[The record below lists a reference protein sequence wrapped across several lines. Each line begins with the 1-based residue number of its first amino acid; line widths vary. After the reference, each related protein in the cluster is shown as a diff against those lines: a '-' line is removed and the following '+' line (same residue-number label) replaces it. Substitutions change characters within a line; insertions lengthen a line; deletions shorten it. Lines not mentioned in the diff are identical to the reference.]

1 MTLDRDS
8 IVAAIKARV
17 IEIASTLDSDVSDLQ
32 PDDILPAT
40 GAIDSA
46 GLLDLI
52 AWFEATYEIQ
62 IATEE
67 FTIDNLGSM
76 DMMSNFLLKKKG
88 LL

>member
-8 IVAAIKARV
+8 IIAAIKARV
-17 IEIASTLDSDVSDLQ
+17 IEIASTLDTDASDLQ

-52 AWFEATYEIQ
+52 AWFEATYAIQ

-76 DMMSNFLLKKKG
+76 DMMSTFLLKKKG

>member
-1 MTLDRDS
+1 MTLHKDA
-8 IVAAIKARV
+8 IMAAIKTKV
-17 IEIASTLDSDVSDLQ
+17 MELASSMGADASDLQ
-32 PDDILPAT
+32 PSDILPAT

-52 AWFEATYEIQ
+52 AWFEAKYGLR
-62 IATEE
+62 IATED

-76 DMMSNFLLKKKG
+76 ELMADFLLRRKG

>member
-1 MTLDRDS
+1 MTLDKES
-8 IVAAIKARV
+8 IISAIKTKV
-17 IEIASTLDSDVSDLQ
+17 MEIAATLDCDASDITADE
-32 PDDILPAT
+32 ILPAT

-52 AWFEATYEIQ
+52 AWFEAKYGLR

-76 DMMSNFLLKKKG
+76 EMMANFLLKRKG

>member
-1 MTLDRDS
+1 MTLHKDA
-8 IVAAIKARV
+8 IMAAIKTKV
-17 IEIASTLDSDVSDLQ
+17 MELASSMGADASDLQ
-32 PDDILPAT
+32 PGDILPAT

-52 AWFEATYEIQ
+52 AWFEAKYGLR
-62 IATEE
+62 IATED

-76 DMMSNFLLKKKG
+76 ELMADFLLRRKG

>member
-1 MTLDRDS
+1 MKLDKES
-8 IVAAIKARV
+8 IIASIKGKV
-17 IEIASTLDSDVSDLQ
+17 MEIAGAMDCDASDLM
-32 PDDILPAT
+32 PDEIIPAT

-52 AWFEATYEIQ
+52 AWFEAKYGLSIP
-62 IATEE
+62 TED

-76 DMMSNFLLKKKG
+76 TMMANYLLKRKG

>member
-1 MTLDRDS
+1 MTLDKES
-8 IVAAIKARV
+8 IIAAIKTKV
-17 IEIASTLDSDVSDLQ
+17 MEIAATLDCDASDITADE
-32 PDDILPAT
+32 ILPAT

-52 AWFEATYEIQ
+52 AWFEATYGLR

-76 DMMSNFLLKKKG
+76 EMMANFLLKRKG